1 MTARQDVLL
10 VGGGG
15 AGLRAAIAIAETNP
29 RLTIGVV
36 SKVYPMRSHTV
47 SAEGGAAG
55 VIRPDDSLDE
65 HAYDTISG
73 GDWLSDQDAVEAFVQ
88 EAPRE
93 LLRLEHWG
101 CPWSREADGRVGV
114 RPFGG
119 MKKMRTWFA
128 ADKTGFHM
136 LHTLF
141 QTSLK
146 YTSIV
151 RYDEWF
157 VTTLLVDDDR
167 VQGVVAID
175 LMSGRIETIL
185 ARAVILCTGGCG
197 RVFPFT
203 TNAAIK
209 NGDGMALAY
218 RAGAPLK
225 DMEFVQYH
233 PTGLP
238 FTGIL
243 ITEAAR
249 AEGGYLINK
258 DGYRYLQDYNLGKPE
273 PKPVLRSME
282 LGPRDRLSQAFV
294 KEVEKGRTTETPYGP
309 VVHLD
314 LRHMGER
321 AIETKIPFVRELCL
335 KYQNIDPVTELIPVR
350 PVVHYMMGGVH
361 TDIDGATPLPGLYA
375 AGEVA
380 CVSINGANRLGS
392 NSLPELL
399 VFGARA
405 GRAAAEY
412 ASSRSDPGSAVL
424 AQGKD
429 EQNRLQKQFL
439 RTNGH
444 RERLSSLREEM
455 QQTLEESAGIYR
467 NGDSLRRGA
476 DTLRAL
482 RQRFGA
488 LAIDDH
494 SQTFNTERITALELS
509 FMLDVAEAIVNSAL
523 RREESRGAH
532 QRTDFPDRDDG
543 RFLAHS
549 LVHQTPDGTPRVE
562 YLAGHDHPLAAGRA
576 GLWEIARMGDRITL
590 QVSRYRPETESGATV
605 QEYEVPCPKDWVI
618 LDGLN
623 YVKDRLDGTLSYRWS
638 CRMGICGSCGMTVNG
653 EPKLTCAT
661 FLADYAPGPV
671 RVEPLRNFPVI
682 RDLVVE
688 IGDFMRKLVTVKP
701 WIIRSEEKPLTEGEY
716 RQTPDELQD
725 YKQFSMCINCMLC
738 YAACPIYGLDPKFI
752 GPAAIALA
760 QRYNLDTRD
769 EGASERLEI
778 LSGHEGIW
786 GCTFVGECTKVCP
799 KNVDPA
805 GAIQRYKLHA
815 AIESV
820 KAFFMPRGAQ

>member
-1 MTARQDVLL
+1 VTPSHDVVL

-29 RLTIGVV
+29 RLDVAVV

-55 VIRPDDSLDE
+55 AIAPDDSLDE

-73 GDWLSDQDAVEAFVQ
+73 GDWLCDQDAVEAFVK
-88 EAPRE
+88 EAPEE

-101 CPWSREADGRVGV
+101 CPWSREPDGRVAV

-146 YTSIV
+146 FTSVV

-157 VTTLLVDDDR
+157 VTKLLVDDGG

-175 LMSGRIETIL
+175 LKSGRIEAIT
-185 ARAVILCTGGCG
+185 ARSVILCTGGCG

-209 NGDGMALAY
+209 SGDGMALAY

-258 DGYRYLQDYNLGKPE
+258 DGYRYLQDYNLGKPQ
-273 PKPVLRSME
+273 PHPVFRSME
-282 LGPRDRLSQAFV
+282 LGPRDRLSQAFM
-294 KEVEKGRTTETPYGP
+294 KELEKGRTIETPYGH

-314 LRHMGER
+314 LRHLGGKKIN
-321 AIETKIPFVRELCL
+321 AKIPFVRELCL
-335 KYQNIDPVTELIPVR
+335 QYQNLDPVTDLIPVR

-361 TDIDGATPLPGLYA
+361 TDIHGATPVPGLFA
-375 AGEVA
+375 AGEAA

-405 GRAAAEY
+405 GRAAAEH
-412 ASSRSDPGSAVL
+412 ASRGGEVSQTVL
-424 AQGKD
+424 AQVKD
-429 EQNRLQKQFL
+429 ERRRLEHDLFN
-439 RTNGH
+439 TNG
-444 RERLSSLREEM
+444 RERIADLRDGM
-455 QQTLEESAGIYR
+455 YQTMEQSAGIYR
-467 NGDSLRRGA
+467 SGAALADAVDQLRRLRDRYAGVAVA
-476 DTLRAL
+476 DRS
-482 RQRFGA
+482 R
-488 LAIDDH
+488 
-494 SQTFNTERITALELS
+494 TFNTERVAALELA
-509 FMLDVAEAIVNSAL
+509 FMLDIAEAIVDSA
-523 RREESRGAH
+523 RAREESRGAH
-532 QRTDFPDRDDG
+532 QRTDFPARDDQ

-549 LVHQTPDGTPRVE
+549 LSYRQSDGSSRVE
-562 YLAGHDHPLAAGRA
+562 YLPVTITRWPPGERVYGEAAPHAGSHHAAGSP
-576 GLWEIARMGDRITL
+576 
-590 QVSRYRPETESGATV
+590 VSS
-605 QEYEVPCPKDWVI
+605 
-618 LDGLN
+618 
-623 YVKDRLDGTLSYRWS
+623 
-638 CRMGICGSCGMTVNG
+638 
-653 EPKLTCAT
+653 
-661 FLADYAPGPV
+661 
-671 RVEPLRNFPVI
+671 
-682 RDLVVE
+682 
-688 IGDFMRKLVTVKP
+688 
-701 WIIRSEEKPLTEGEY
+701 
-716 RQTPDELQD
+716 
-725 YKQFSMCINCMLC
+725 
-738 YAACPIYGLDPKFI
+738 
-752 GPAAIALA
+752 
-760 QRYNLDTRD
+760 
-769 EGASERLEI
+769 
-778 LSGHEGIW
+778 
-786 GCTFVGECTKVCP
+786 
-799 KNVDPA
+799 
-805 GAIQRYKLHA
+805 
-815 AIESV
+815 
-820 KAFFMPRGAQ
+820 